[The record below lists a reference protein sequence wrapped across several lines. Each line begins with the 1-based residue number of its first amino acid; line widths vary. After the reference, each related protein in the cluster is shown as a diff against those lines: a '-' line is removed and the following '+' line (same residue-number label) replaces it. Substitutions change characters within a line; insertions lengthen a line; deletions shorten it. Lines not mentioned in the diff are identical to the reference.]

1 MAKEEKLKPQNQQN
15 AGQGQSYEEA
25 LANMSIEQKDNTIK
39 QLDRQC
45 GILANE
51 NIKLKQQMQMMQQ
64 SEFYTI
70 LDWNYKIA
78 TDKSNIW
85 DSEFRQACAKRVQE
99 MMTPPVSENQENKEN
114 NEQ

>member
-51 NIKLKQQMQMMQQ
+51 NIKLKQQMQIMQQ

-78 TDKSNIW
+78 TDKNSIW
-85 DSEFRQACAKRVQE
+85 EPEFRQACAKRVQE
-99 MMTPPVSENQENKEN
+99 MMTPPVSENQENKGN

>member
-1 MAKEEKLKPQNQQN
+1 MN
-15 AGQGQSYEEA
+15 AGSSPFSPIGNNPLVPVMGNGGNGVNLNFIGDVTFVTHQPLHNPDPSFMMAQ
-25 LANMSIEQKDNTIK
+25 
-39 QLDRQC
+39 
-45 GILANE
+45 
-51 NIKLKQQMQMMQQ
+51 QQMQMMQQ

-99 MMTPPVSENQENKEN
+99 MMTPPAQENNNNPEN
-114 NEQ
+114 NGQQ

>member
-1 MAKEEKLKPQNQQN
+1 MAKEENLKPQNQQT
-15 AGQGQSYEEA
+15 GQGQSYDEV
-25 LANMSIEQKDNTIK
+25 LSNMSIEQKDNVIK

-45 GILANE
+45 GTLANE

-99 MMTPPVSENQENKEN
+99 MMTPPAQENNNNPEN
-114 NEQ
+114 NGQQ

>member
-1 MAKEEKLKPQNQQN
+1 MAETEQLNPENQPQN
-15 AGQGQSYEEA
+15 QGQSYDEV

-45 GILANE
+45 GMLANE

-78 TDKSNIW
+78 TDKNSIW
-85 DSEFRQACAKRVQE
+85 EPEFRQACAKRVQE
-99 MMTPPVSENQENKEN
+99 MMTPPVSENQENKGS

>member
-1 MAKEEKLKPQNQQN
+1 MAKEESKIPQGQQ
-15 AGQGQSYEEA
+15 AGKGQSYDEV
-25 LANMSIEQKDNTIK
+25 LSNMSIEQKDNTIK

-45 GILANE
+45 GMLAQE

-78 TDKSNIW
+78 TDKSSIW

-99 MMTPPVSENQENKEN
+99 MMTPPAQENNNNPEN
-114 NEQ
+114 NEQQ